1 MTVPRSGRIIL
12 INGTSSSGKTTL
24 VKGLQ
29 STLPDLWLEMGI
41 DRFAHALPGRVRGKA
56 TWPQLFPYVRPAGR
70 SDGPFR
76 IETTALGQQFIA
88 GMHATVA
95 ALADTGLNVIVDHVL
110 LEQGWLEECARMWA
124 RFAVLFVGVRCPLDI
139 VIRRELERKDR
150 TIGQAEA
157 QFAVIHRWG
166 DYDVEVDTSILAP
179 DEAVAKVSHALEASR
194 ATNRGR
200 WAPRRRG
207 EKATDPM
214 SDL

>member
-1 MTVPRSGRIIL
+1 
-12 INGTSSSGKTTL
+12 
-24 VKGLQ
+24 
-29 STLPDLWLEMGI
+29 
-41 DRFAHALPGRVRGKA
+41 
-56 TWPQLFPYVRPAGR
+56 
-70 SDGPFR
+70 
-76 IETTALGQQFIA
+76 
-88 GMHATVA
+88 MHATVA
-95 ALADTGLNVIVDHVL
+95 ALANVGLNVIVDHVL

-150 TIGQAEA
+150 TLGQAEA
-157 QFAVIHRWG
+157 QFDVIHRWG

-200 WAPRRRG
+200 LAPRRSG
-207 EKATDPM
+207 GKAMDLM